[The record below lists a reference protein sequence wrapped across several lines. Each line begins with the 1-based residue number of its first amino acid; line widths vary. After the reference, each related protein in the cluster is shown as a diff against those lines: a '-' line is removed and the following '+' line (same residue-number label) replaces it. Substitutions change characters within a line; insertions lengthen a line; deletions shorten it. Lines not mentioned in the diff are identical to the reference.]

1 MRQWKKTQWSSPN
14 VWLNSCAISRHAR
27 SRSIESTES
36 EVELLAESPLDV
48 LRISPSKL
56 VRDERAVGMPMK
68 KSGRYLLVHINVN
81 TTVNTVIIAFNI
93 V

>member
-48 LRISPSKL
+48 LRISPSRL
-56 VRDERAVGMPMK
+56 VRDVRGVGMPMK
-68 KSGRYLLVHINVN
+68 KSGRYLYSSVSAN
-81 TTVNTVIIAFNI
+81 
-93 V
+93 